1 MKHLFMV
8 FLAVSSGFGGE
19 LRLEDIDLEALH
31 KALPESWYIS
41 HVEQVSAPDGWAK
54 TEGDKGV
61 RVVVSREP
69 YSHELRKQ
77 KDGSLAVW
85 RPEFVICLMPQDFVA
100 QSVNG
105 ASFRN
110 GKVDSS
116 QPAPARAVATLAY
129 GGAVAGAYVFHSD
142 TSFKDWKN
150 PGEVAKQS
158 NLLRTKASQKS
169 P

>member
-41 HVEQVSAPDGWAK
+41 HVEQVSAPDGWA
-54 TEGDKGV
+54 
-61 RVVVSREP
+61 
-69 YSHELRKQ
+69 Q
-77 KDGSLAVW
+77 KDGSLGVW

-100 QSVNG
+100 QSANG

-150 PGEVAKQS
+150 PGEIAKQS